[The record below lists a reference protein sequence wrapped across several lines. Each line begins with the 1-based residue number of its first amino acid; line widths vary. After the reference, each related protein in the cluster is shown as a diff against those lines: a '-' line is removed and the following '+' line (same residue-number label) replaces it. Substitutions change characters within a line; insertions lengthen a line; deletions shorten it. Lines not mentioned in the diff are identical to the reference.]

1 MHMNSNG
8 IGQADVSATTAY
20 ASMEKTSKVTS
31 GKTYGNPEL
40 SDTAQE
46 YYEQLKKRY
55 SNMEFVLVSPDKKD
69 EAEANV
75 SSFKS
80 SKSLIVL
87 IDSDKIEKMATD
99 ENYRKKYES
108 ILNGATAQLNQ
119 VKTTLGPVAS
129 SVKSYGVKFDDG
141 GNASFFAVIDKSLT
155 AQKDRIQKKVEQKAA
170 DKKKADKEA
179 REDGIDKLR
188 EEKSK
193 AADKSDKT
201 DTSDYVTVT
210 ASNLEDLVKKIQDTI
225 YGSMSDNVETEAEK
239 KLGRNIDY
247 TA

>member
-1 MHMNSNG
+1 MNTNG
-8 IGQADVSATTAY
+8 IGQADATASTAY
-20 ASMEKTSKVTS
+20 ASMDKTSKVTS

-40 SDTAQE
+40 SETAQK
-46 YYEQLKKRY
+46 YYEQLQKKY
-55 SNMEFVLVSPDKKD
+55 SNMEFVLVSPDKKA

-75 SSFKS
+75 SQFKS

-108 ILNGATAQLNQ
+108 ILSGAAAQLNQ

-141 GNASFFAVIDKSLT
+141 GNASFFAVIDKSLA
-155 AQKDRIQKKVEQKAA
+155 AQRERIQKKGEEKAA

-179 REDGIDKLR
+179 REDRLDKMR
-188 EEKSK
+188 EERSE
-193 AADKSDKT
+193 AADRLDKT

-210 ASNLEDLVKKIQDTI
+210 ASSLDELVKKIQDTI